1 MIVFITRYLDL
12 LKVIVQPSRLGN
24 FLTLYNTIM
33 KILYISLTAYIVYLM
48 KYKQPY
54 KATYDKTLDTFRIFE
69 FAILPCASLA
79 LFVRRHTDSFFFD
92 VFESPL
98 FPHSSSTLGPSP
110 STWKPFALCLNSL
123 FFRDTERLRISRPTT
138 FSCLELI
145 ASSTFWTGLFVI
157 LLRMDIRI
165 GLFGLVVL
173 FRLVCTLI
181 SSITTLWG
189 MKWFL
194 LLSITL

>member
-92 VFESPL
+92 VFESPSFL
-98 FPHSSSTLGPSP
+98 IRVVHLDLLHLLGSHLHYASTHYSSEIQRDWESHVQLRFPA
-110 STWKPFALCLNSL
+110 WSL
-123 FFRDTERLRISRPTT
+123 S
-138 FSCLELI
+138 
-145 ASSTFWTGLFVI
+145 
-157 LLRMDIRI
+157 
-165 GLFGLVVL
+165 
-173 FRLVCTLI
+173 
-181 SSITTLWG
+181 
-189 MKWFL
+189 L
-194 LLSITL
+194 LLHSELDCSLYYWGWISELDCLD